1 MIRETAMPKTLAELQ
16 AEVDADFYRTLE
28 TLQAAQAET
37 EAEAEL

>member
-1 MIRETAMPKTLAELQ
+1 MPKTLAELQ

-28 TLQAAQAET
+28 TLQAQAEA